1 MISHR
6 HAKANNKHVP
16 SYDQNQPIN
25 HVMYL
30 DANNLYGWAMSQ
42 ALPVEG
48 FRWINDSEIENLNI
62 CDIADD
68 SENGYILEVDLEYP
82 RELHDD
88 HSEYI
93 HLLQKN

>member
-16 SYDQNQPIN
+16 SYDPNQPIN

-62 CDIADD
+62 SDVADD
-68 SENGYILEVDLEYP
+68 SKHGLLEVDLEYP
-82 RELHDD
+82 RNYTTTTTNI
-88 HSEYI
+88 HS
-93 HLLQKN
+93 LQKN